1 MSSTADNQQSRIR
14 VGVGVDAHQFGDS
27 TPCSLAGL
35 QWPDTP
41 RLVGHSDGD
50 AAVHALCDAVL
61 SACQLGDI
69 GSLFGVDKPEMAGAS
84 GVAMIEKLRE
94 FVTTK
99 GFIINNVALQIVG
112 NQPKISTRR
121 DEAQKV
127 LSEALGAPVS
137 VAATTSD
144 QMGFTGRGEGIYVI
158 ANALVQIP

>member
-1 MSSTADNQQSRIR
+1 MNNSKLRT
-14 VGVGVDAHQFGDS
+14 GVGVDAHKFGES
-27 TPCSLAGL
+27 GPCALAGL
-35 QWPDTP
+35 QWPETP
-41 RLVGHSDGD
+41 RLLGHSDGD

-69 GSLFGVDKPEMAGAS
+69 GTFFGVDTPEMAGAT
-84 GVAMIEKLRE
+84 GVAMIAQLRE
-94 FVTTK
+94 FVTAQ
-99 GFIINNVALQIVG
+99 GFVINNVSLQIVG
-112 NQPKISTRR
+112 NKPKVTPRR

-127 LSEALGAPVS
+127 LSDALGAPVS